1 MSFLLNSQ
9 RFGVAGPSAEAT
21 AFLDY
26 LDAQGVAPDGT
37 REALLI
43 TFIDGLVNAGVL
55 ARLDALYLLIGHAD
69 LATRVNIVSP
79 GDYTLTKVNSP
90 LYTTD
95 AGWNDDG
102 GAGYLD
108 SGINISS
115 TPGIKYAQNDA
126 GIGGA
131 VLSTST
137 LSGSAFVGAGANA
150 LIISSTVT
158 GVQRTRINQTAN
170 NDASGMTDSR
180 AVIGVD
186 RVAASGTG
194 AVLRYRAG
202 VAQVQT
208 PTTSA
213 APTNDTFKVLTNNGS
228 AFSSQTVGVAWIG
241 QSVGASGQ
249 AALRNGYVTFATA
262 LGLTPE

>member
-26 LDAQGVAPDGT
+26 LDAEGVAPDST

-55 ARLDALYLLIGHAD
+55 ARLDALYLLIGHDD
-69 LATRVNIVSP
+69 LATRVNIASP
-79 GDYTLTKVNSP
+79 GNYTLTKVNSP

-95 AGWNDDG
+95 AGWNDNG

-108 SGINISS
+108 SGFNISS
-115 TPGIKYAQNDA
+115 ASGRKYSQNDA

-131 VLSTST
+131 VLTT
-137 LSGSAFVGAGANA
+137 TPLSASAFVGAGANA
-150 LIISSTVT
+150 LIVASTT
-158 GVQRTRINQTAN
+158 LGAQRTRLNQTAN
-170 NDASGMTDSR
+170 NDLAGMASARG
-180 AVIGVD
+180 VIGVD
-186 RVAASGTG
+186 RTG
-194 AVLRYRAG
+194 ASAGQRYRAG
-202 VAQVQT
+202 SAQ
-208 PTTSA
+208 TTFSTASA
-213 APTNDTFKVLTNNGS
+213 APTSNNFMALTNNGS
-228 AFSSQTVGVAWIG
+228 SFSGQTVGMAWVG

-249 AALRNGYVTFATA
+249 AAIRSQYVTFATA